1 MTLRPDFWRLAVGAV
16 AVAGALAVSGAPTA
30 ASAATAHTPYSAL
43 AAASKTCGTSRP
55 HSGTTLYSGIRG
67 GQGSLTVKNTLS
79 QDSAVVVVLGRSK
92 AFGVYVR
99 AHARTTVGNVKPG
112 TYTVYFTSGSAFS
125 VCTGR
130 FTEDASYWRVKKQ
143 LTFVAPPNYDVWTVT
158 LYSVNGGN
166 APSDQISPSGFPA
179 P

>member
-1 MTLRPDFWRLAVGAV
+1 MKLRPKLLQFALASV
-16 AVAGALAVSGAPTA
+16 AVTSALAITGLPAA
-30 ASAATAHTPYSAL
+30 ASAATRATPYQDL
-43 AAASKTCGTSRP
+43 AVASKTCNTSRP

-130 FTEDASYWRVKKQ
+130 FTRDASYWRVKKQ

-158 LYSVNGGN
+158 LYSANGN